1 MMRQMTN
8 FGQCGKGGSRG
19 FTLVELLVVLAVIAI
34 LSSLLLPAV
43 AKGKSH
49 AHATACL
56 SNQRQIS
63 LALQMFADDRYGLL
77 PGAGNTTG
85 TGVGQFI
92 PFPDGPQNL
101 PESTLIRLKYLP
113 NDRVFTCPQV
123 LLSRKMEDQMLGIY
137 GLRQAFHYK
146 FNVDFVGTKP
156 SQADPELPAM
166 RSPGHPSGE
175 DPNWTPRRLDGSGR
189 AAETV
194 IAGDCVGATDV
205 TSNVRLGKPG
215 TPATIFFSAMHNA
228 QRRAVLTYADG
239 HVERVPVND
248 PDPQRFYLGGVPT
261 Y

>member
-1 MMRQMTN
+1 MRRMTN
-8 FGQCGKGGSRG
+8 FGQRGKGPSRG
-19 FTLVELLVVLAVIAI
+19 FTLVELLVVVAVIAI

-56 SNQRQIS
+56 SNQRQIN
-63 LALQMFADDRYGLL
+63 LGLQMFADDHYGLL

-85 TGVGQFI
+85 TGVGQII
-92 PFPDGPQNL
+92 PFPDGPQDQ
-101 PESTLIRLKYLP
+101 PESTLLRLKYLP
-113 NDRVFTCPQV
+113 NDRVFVCPQV
-123 LLSRKMEDQMLGIY
+123 FLSKKLEDQMVQIY

-146 FNVDFVGTKP
+146 FNVDFVGTRP
-156 SQADPELPAM
+156 SQADPDLPAM
-166 RSPGHPSGE
+166 RSPNHPSGE

-194 IAGDCVGATDV
+194 LAGDCVGATDV

-215 TPATIFFSAMHNA
+215 TPATSFFSALHNG
-228 QRRAVLTYADG
+228 QRRAVITYADG
-239 HVERVPVND
+239 HTERVRVSN
-248 PDPQRFYLGGVPT
+248 PDPQRFFLGGVPT